1 MTLRELLAV
10 AMPLIPNLE
19 LELIDP
25 DGDKIDESHVMLL
38 DSIVDSYI
46 FADDF
51 DRGRDWEWGMKP
63 GYFVWW
69 ANEVFNGGVPGELS
83 IQLADVKRGVPSLF
97 MFVEGSDKDLLA
109 RATRR

>member
-19 LELIDP
+19 FKLIDP
-25 DGDKIDESHVMLL
+25 DGDRIYKSHVMLL

-46 FADDF
+46 FADDY
-51 DRGRDWEWGMKP
+51 DMGRDWKCDLDP

-69 ANEVFNGGVPGELS
+69 SNEVITGGDPGELS
-83 IQLADVKRGVPSLF
+83 IQLADVKRGAPSIF
-97 MFVEGSDKDLLA
+97 MFAEGSDKDLLK
-109 RATRR
+109 RAT